1 MIALYPGAFKP
12 PHRGHFNVVKSLL
25 DGSYSGAIYDKD
37 NYKEK
42 GEDLLGGTNG
52 EKPSIDK
59 VIVFVGAGERNGITK
74 DESMAIW
81 NIYAKHLGNVEI
93 VDGQKNPMF
102 AAKDYAVANKE
113 TPFVAITGIRGD
125 ADFVD
130 LKRITTFKNAPNVS
144 GLAFSAAP
152 DSKIRATDFRNSIL
166 SGNLDK
172 IADFFPPELDR
183 EDILL
188 ILTDLKDKIVAE
200 IIRDSIG
207 GYMNEYF
214 NVNENLEGTE
224 EADIEDATGDK
235 RPQYTEIIG
244 SILEYMLDQ
253 KMNITPLPEVK
264 IRYDE
269 DNAKDFFGRTAHYDP
284 NKKEVVVYATG
295 RHPKDICRS
304 FTHEMIHHIQNIE
317 GRLGNIQTSN
327 TNEDEALL
335 ELEKEAYLLGN
346 ITFRNWEDGIKNPT
360 TEAKKP
366 GLWANINAKKKRGEK
381 PSHGNSNAHKD
392 AKAAGKAMKK
402 EGSGGAD
409 TAWEDDKGNKVTLQ
423 DILDMTKNI
432 PIKDYPTEK
441 LAKIVLDWDDNPEE
455 VERIKQVE
463 ISKQYPILIMI
474 DASGKIQWILDGNH
488 RAQKALRSKAKTI
501 PAKLIKPSNL
511 DDNARRILLGTTD
524 ENFID
529 GKNEGLHQTEWP
541 EKVPSRYNEVN
552 FMLVKVSADRAKYV
566 LLDPATN
573 RDIEPGGR
581 LFKTVRDLEAAA
593 EDYILP
599 KRGRQSSQFQEQ
611 VMAEGKYD
619 SITTYLTNKSIEA
632 VKNAL
637 QKKLHHYKEGH
648 FGDPKTEEA
657 AIAMKKVVDEVY
669 PIAIID
675 VPDDIDKQFQ
685 KDINMEFDYE
695 LKAIFVKGIDSI
707 MRNGGAYKG
716 GHQKDDSWIQPKI
729 ELEFCLDP
737 YNFPTEFEELSSQI
751 TDVLRHEIE
760 HLTQAG
766 GNANGKEFGADAQF
780 KGQFGTKQEK
790 TFRDKIA
797 NGIIKNGSAYLLI
810 PSEIDANIQ
819 GLYLSAKKA
828 KRPFKDVVDQYLYD
842 FTERYDE
849 KGNPFLTKQEV
860 EDVKKKWALRLPSL
874 GIKQEL

>member
-214 NVNENLEGTE
+214 NINENLEGTE

-402 EGSGGAD
+402 
-409 TAWEDDKGNKVTLQ
+409 
-423 DILDMTKNI
+423 
-432 PIKDYPTEK
+432 
-441 LAKIVLDWDDNPEE
+441 
-455 VERIKQVE
+455 
-463 ISKQYPILIMI
+463 
-474 DASGKIQWILDGNH
+474 
-488 RAQKALRSKAKTI
+488 
-501 PAKLIKPSNL
+501 
-511 DDNARRILLGTTD
+511 
-524 ENFID
+524 
-529 GKNEGLHQTEWP
+529 EGLHQTEWP

>member
-214 NVNENLEGTE
+214 NINENLEGTE

-366 GLWANINAKKKRGEK
+366 GLWANINAKKKRGAK

-402 EGSGGAD
+402 EG
-409 TAWEDDKGNKVTLQ
+409 
-423 DILDMTKNI
+423 
-432 PIKDYPTEK
+432 
-441 LAKIVLDWDDNPEE
+441 
-455 VERIKQVE
+455 
-463 ISKQYPILIMI
+463 
-474 DASGKIQWILDGNH
+474 
-488 RAQKALRSKAKTI
+488 
-501 PAKLIKPSNL
+501 
-511 DDNARRILLGTTD
+511 
-524 ENFID
+524 
-529 GKNEGLHQTEWP
+529 LHQTEWP
-541 EKVPSRYNEVN
+541 EKLPSRYNEVN

-685 KDINMEFDYE
+685 KDLNMEFDYE

>member
-113 TPFVAITGIRGD
+113 TPSVAITGIRGD

-214 NVNENLEGTE
+214 NINENLEGTE

-335 ELEKEAYLLGN
+335 ELDGTENKTNLGAN
-346 ITFRNWEDGIKNPT
+346 ATLAVSLANAKCFALSKKQSLFRNLGKSYSLPIP
-360 TEAKKP
+360 
-366 GLWANINAKKKRGEK
+366 LMNI
-381 PSHGNSNAHKD
+381 
-392 AKAAGKAMKK
+392 
-402 EGSGGAD
+402 
-409 TAWEDDKGNKVTLQ
+409 
-423 DILDMTKNI
+423 I
-432 PIKDYPTEK
+432 
-441 LAKIVLDWDDNPEE
+441 
-455 VERIKQVE
+455 
-463 ISKQYPILIMI
+463 
-474 DASGKIQWILDGNH
+474 
-488 RAQKALRSKAKTI
+488 
-501 PAKLIKPSNL
+501 
-511 DDNARRILLGTTD
+511 
-524 ENFID
+524 
-529 GKNEGLHQTEWP
+529 
-541 EKVPSRYNEVN
+541 
-552 FMLVKVSADRAKYV
+552 
-566 LLDPATN
+566 
-573 RDIEPGGR
+573 
-581 LFKTVRDLEAAA
+581 
-593 EDYILP
+593 
-599 KRGRQSSQFQEQ
+599 
-611 VMAEGKYD
+611 
-619 SITTYLTNKSIEA
+619 
-632 VKNAL
+632 
-637 QKKLHHYKEGH
+637 
-648 FGDPKTEEA
+648 
-657 AIAMKKVVDEVY
+657 
-669 PIAIID
+669 
-675 VPDDIDKQFQ
+675 
-685 KDINMEFDYE
+685 
-695 LKAIFVKGIDSI
+695 
-707 MRNGGAYKG
+707 NGGA
-716 GHQKDDSWIQPKI
+716 H
-729 ELEFCLDP
+729 
-737 YNFPTEFEELSSQI
+737 
-751 TDVLRHEIE
+751 
-760 HLTQAG
+760 
-766 GNANGKEFGADAQF
+766 ADN
-780 KGQFGTKQEK
+780 
-790 TFRDKIA
+790 D
-797 NGIIKNGSAYLLI
+797 L
-810 PSEIDANIQ
+810 NIQ
-819 GLYLSAKKA
+819 EFMIRPDSAINFMDAIEKCFLVIQSLKKLLQS
-828 KRPFKDVVDQYLYD
+828 KKMLTNVG
-842 FTERYDE
+842 DE
-849 KGNPFLTKQEV
+849 GGFAPSINTN
-860 EDVKKKWALRLPSL
+860 EDVYSSL
-874 GIKQEL
+874 CPKLLAIR

>member
-93 VDGQKNPMF
+93 VDGQKNAMF

-144 GLAFSAAP
+144 GLAFAAAP

-327 TNEDEALL
+327 TNDDEALL

-402 EGSGGAD
+402 EG
-409 TAWEDDKGNKVTLQ
+409 
-423 DILDMTKNI
+423 
-432 PIKDYPTEK
+432 
-441 LAKIVLDWDDNPEE
+441 
-455 VERIKQVE
+455 
-463 ISKQYPILIMI
+463 
-474 DASGKIQWILDGNH
+474 
-488 RAQKALRSKAKTI
+488 
-501 PAKLIKPSNL
+501 
-511 DDNARRILLGTTD
+511 
-524 ENFID
+524 
-529 GKNEGLHQTEWP
+529 LHQTEWP
-541 EKVPSRYNEVN
+541 EKLPSRYNEVN
-552 FMLVKVSADRAKYV
+552 FILVKVSADRAKYV

-581 LFKTVRDLEAAA
+581 IFKTVRDLEAAA

-599 KRGRQSSQFQEQ
+599 KGGRQSSQFQEQ
-611 VMAEGKYD
+611 VIAEGKYD

-637 QKKLHHYKEGH
+637 QKKLHHYKEGY
-648 FGDPKTEEA
+648 FGDPTTEEA
-657 AIAMKKVVDEVY
+657 AIAMKKVVEEVY

-685 KDINMEFDYE
+685 KDLNMEFDYE
-695 LKAIFVKGIDSI
+695 LKAIFVKGINSI

-766 GNANGKEFGADAQF
+766 GNANGKEFGANAQF
-780 KGQFGTKQEK
+780 KGKFGTKQEK
-790 TFRDKIA
+790 IFRTKIA